1 MGGGALFFGKAFSSF
16 IFAKR
21 VVYLDMKMRENALWI

>member
-1 MGGGALFFGKAFSSF
+1 MYGGALFFGKAFSSF

-21 VVYLDMKMRENALWI
+21 VVCLDMRTAEKVVT